1 MIITAQNTAFTLI
14 RYLRGELPNVGPE
27 RFEDTKE
34 TRIERIPGKNLSL
47 QRASREDFL
56 LVNALLGSEEVVH
69 FQAPRERRSRGIG
82 ASCHQVAHDRMA
94 GPFLVIDG
102 GALCPAPEEL
112 IFQLF
117 QCEDF
122 VPFLTKCYELCGCYS
137 VPMKKNERQ
146 TLSKALVLTTPEAAR
161 GYIAR
166 LNMAGGKVAAQK
178 ALCYVLPNSASPMET
193 YLVILLILPPRL
205 GGYGFPPPKLNWKI
219 MPPRTAANRH
229 PQPFYLDVFWPE
241 FNLALEYD
249 SDDHHFADRESAY
262 RDADRRAILKQMG
275 IEVISVTRGQIQSI
289 PKMDNVARAIA
300 AHMGRKIR
308 LNREGYQDKRLE
320 LHAQLFPRL
329 YCGEITPVSCYE
341 PDALPLPYP
350 TPSSAPFDS
359 C

>member
-1 MIITAQNTAFTLI
+1 MIIAAQNTAFSLI
-14 RYLRGELPNVGPE
+14 RYLRGELPSVGPE
-27 RFEDTKE
+27 RFEGVIE
-34 TRIERIPGKNLSL
+34 TRIDRIPSEPLLLGRPL
-47 QRASREDFL
+47 QSDLAFSRQVLGEECEIHIQALRENRLRGAGIACHEIARGRMPDTFL
-56 LVNALLGSEEVVH
+56 LLGH
-69 FQAPRERRSRGIG
+69 GT
-82 ASCHQVAHDRMA
+82 
-94 GPFLVIDG
+94 
-102 GALCPAPEEL
+102 LCPAPEEL
-112 IFQLF
+112 IFQLC
-117 QCEDF
+117 QSEDF
-122 VPFLTKCYELCGCYS
+122 VSFLKKSYELCGCYS
-137 VPMKKNERQ
+137 VPAATNQEQRLRQ
-146 TLSKALVLTTPEAAR
+146 ALPLTTPEAVQ
-161 GYIAR
+161 GH
-166 LNMAGGKVAAQK
+166 LVQLGPVKGKVAAQK

-219 MPPRTAANRH
+219 TPPRTAANRH

-308 LNREGYQDKRLE
+308 LNREGYQDKRLQ

-329 YCGEITPVSCYE
+329 YCGEITPLSCYE
-341 PDALPLPYP
+341 SDAL
-350 TPSSAPFDS
+350 
-359 C
+359 